1 MGDRSKYFYVIFMS
15 FVCFFS
21 YDVNELI
28 LKNSNFFI
36 YPPFRRILMSSF
48 IGSFFNKV
56 VLFLGVLFVLLL
68 LGLVMG
74 NMGQADTFFS
84 VGNLFVIGSMLW
96 LIAGGLYLLLTFKK
110 SIKLLKAALGN
121 EKIQTDHLNQSEF
134 LEILSLFKFFQEA
147 SEEKAHW
154 YTSVLDAIPFPL
166 SVTDMEMN
174 WTFINRPVEQFLK
187 VKRED
192 VVGHQCSEW
201 NANICN
207 TENCGIARLRKNFL
221 TTFFDQMGG
230 HFRVDTTY
238 LYNTAGEKIGHV
250 EAVQDISALVA
261 SQRYQ
266 AAAVDQLSIYLENLA
281 NGKLGFTVEAL
292 PPADENTKEVRK
304 NFETITLHLVQAQRM
319 LSEAIGSVL
328 HNANQVSEASKQLA
342 LAAAQSGQ
350 ATSQIS
356 TTMQQ
361 VARGTSQQSES
372 IGQTAQIMQ
381 QVSSVVSGVAK
392 GVKDQKTAINEVRDI
407 SSLISSENG
416 ITARV
421 NQSAHKVQELGVRSE
436 KIGEI
441 VSTIEDIASQTNLLA
456 LNAAIEAARAG
467 EHGKGFAVVADEVRK
482 LAEGA
487 SNASKEISELIK
499 GIQVMVGEAVEISTT
514 VSVDVS
520 GVSENLN
527 QAILGVLK
535 VADQN
540 DNAAVSL
547 GDGTNGVM
555 DAIENIASVSE
566 ENSASVEEVSA
577 SAEEMSAQV
586 EEVTAAAQSLEEMAN
601 ALQRA
606 ITQFQLN

>member
-1 MGDRSKYFYVIFMS
+1 MSKVF
-15 FVCFFS
+15 
-21 YDVNELI
+21 
-28 LKNSNFFI
+28 
-36 YPPFRRILMSSF
+36 
-48 IGSFFNKV
+48 GSFFNKLV
-56 VLFLGVLFVLLL
+56 LFFGVMFVLFLLVFVMGVVGQPGSLLSTVNLLLIVSIVLLL
-68 LGLVMG
+68 
-74 NMGQADTFFS
+74 
-84 VGNLFVIGSMLW
+84 
-96 LIAGGLYLLLTFKK
+96 AGGLYFVLTFKK
-110 SIKLLKAALGN
+110 SISALKTMC
-121 EKIQTDHLNQSEF
+121 EDDKYPIDQFNQSEF
-134 LEILSLFKFFQEA
+134 FEIAALFKAFQAEA
-147 SEEKAHW
+147 AEKAYW

-174 WTFINRPVEQFLK
+174 WTFINRPVEQLLNI
-187 VKRED
+187 KRED

-250 EAVQDISALVA
+250 EAVQDISTLVA
-261 SQRYQ
+261 GQRYQ
-266 AAAVDQLSIYLENLA
+266 AAAVDQLSIYLEHLA
-281 NGKLGFTVEAL
+281 NGKLGFTVEDL

-304 NFETITLHLVQAQRM
+304 NFETITVHLVQAQQM

-328 HNANQVSEASKQLA
+328 YNANQVSEASQQLA

-361 VARGTSQQSES
+361 VARGTAQQSQS
-372 IGQTAQIMQ
+372 IGQTAEIMQ
-381 QVSSVVSGVAK
+381 QVSNVVSGVSK
-392 GVKDQKTAINEVRDI
+392 GVKDQKSAINEVSVI
-407 SSLISSENG
+407 SGLISSENG

-421 NQSAHKVQELGVRSE
+421 NQSAQKVQELGVRSE

-527 QAILGVLK
+527 QAIMGVLK

-540 DNAAVSL
+540 DSAAVTL
-547 GDGTNGVM
+547 GDGTNGMM

-586 EEVTAAAQSLEEMAN
+586 EEVTASAQSLEEMAN